1 MIPFVEIDPHQTIVP
16 NVVFALILFADAEEF
31 SQVLK
36 FLAKF
41 KLNSNFKLCMK
52 HFLRSVLLMVALSH
66 YSKAQVVQWATKVV
80 EFSSELT
87 PVQYSAN
94 QVLGKPNVMPAGGQS
109 PNAWAPDKPKRKEFL
124 KLGFSNPISIRQ
136 IAIAES
142 FNPTA
147 IYRVFAYDE
156 AGKEYLINTF
166 NPGSVPLKGR
176 MLNVFM
182 DPTPYKVAAVKIEF
196 DGAAL
201 PDYYG
206 IDAVAISDS
215 NYPIIA
221 DIPTMQM
228 LASGILIESLDKNVN
243 SEYDELN
250 PLLSPD
256 GKTLYFSRR
265 NHPGNTGGIFDK
277 EDIWYSELDAS
288 GKWQLA
294 QNMGTKFN
302 NTGPNFLN
310 SIQSVTPDGKSAI
323 MVLGNKY
330 MPSGK
335 MVAGVSISTYVNGE
349 WSKPMGL
356 NIANDYNYSEK
367 ANYFLT
373 DNRQTLLMSVER
385 EDSYGDRDLYVT
397 FIKSDSTW
405 SEPLNLGDVVNTA
418 GEESGPFLASDDK
431 TLYFSSNGFSGYGGN
446 DIYVS
451 KRLDDT
457 WTNWSEPEN
466 LGPEINSPL
475 EDLFFNIPATS
486 DFAYYSRGVSEK
498 NTDIFRIKM
507 PILKS
512 PEPWVTV
519 RGKVIDKAT
528 GKPLGAKI
536 IYERLPDG
544 KGLGISQSNPETG
557 AYEIRLPAGQ
567 LYGLRSESEGKLS
580 ENQNLDLRDIK
591 SDQII
596 EKDFNLDPIQVA
608 TLTENASIV
617 LNNLFFDFDKA
628 TLRPESFPELDRIVT
643 LMKDKA
649 SMLIEISGYTDTS
662 GPEAYN
668 LKLSEKR
675 AKAVQE
681 YLGGKSI
688 GAERMTV
695 LFFGEEKPMDTNETK
710 EGRKRN
716 RRVEFKILK
725 L

>member
-1 MIPFVEIDPHQTIVP
+1 MKRYLLSLL
-16 NVVFALILFADAEEF
+16 LIA
-31 SQVLK
+31 V
-36 FLAKF
+36 
-41 KLNSNFKLCMK
+41 
-52 HFLRSVLLMVALSH
+52 LSH
-66 YSKAQVVQWATKVV
+66 YTKAQVVQWATKVV

-94 QVLGKPNVMPAGGQS
+94 QALGKPNVLPAGGQS

-124 KLGFSNPISIRQ
+124 TLGFANPINIRQ

-142 FNPTA
+142 HNPSA
-147 IYRVFAYDE
+147 IFRVLAYDE
-156 AGKEYLINTF
+156 SGKEYVINTF
-166 NPGSVPLKGR
+166 NPMAVPLKGR
-176 MLNVFM
+176 ILNLFM
-182 DPTPYKVAAVKIEF
+182 ETTPYKVAVVKIEF
-196 DGAAL
+196 DGAAV
-201 PDYYG
+201 PDYFG

-221 DIPTMQM
+221 DIPIMQL

-243 SEYDELN
+243 SEYDELH

-265 NHPGNTGGIFDK
+265 NHPGNVGGVKDQ

-288 GKWQLA
+288 GQWQLA
-294 QNMGTKFN
+294 QNMGPKFN
-302 NTGPNFLN
+302 NAGPNFIN
-310 SIQSVTPDGKSAI
+310 TIQSVTPDGKSAI
-323 MVLGNKY
+323 MVLGNRY
-330 MPSGK
+330 MPNGK
-335 MVAGVSISTYVNGE
+335 MLAGVSISANVNGE
-349 WSKPMGL
+349 WRTPKAL
-356 NIANDYNYSEK
+356 NIINDYNYSER

-397 FIKSDSTW
+397 FIRKDSSW

-418 GEESGPFLASDDK
+418 GEESAPFLASDDK
-431 TLYFSSNGFSGYGGN
+431 TLYFSSNGFSGYGGS
-446 DIYVS
+446 DIFVT

-475 EDLFFNIPATS
+475 EDLFFNIPAAS
-486 DFAYYSRGVSEK
+486 DHAYYSRGVSET
-498 NTDIFRIKM
+498 NTDIFRIKL

-512 PEPWVTV
+512 PEPFVTV
-519 RGKVIDKAT
+519 RGKIVDKTT

-557 AYEIRLPAGQ
+557 EYEIRLPAGE
-567 LYGLRSESEGKLS
+567 LYGLRAESSERLS
-580 ENQNLDLRDIK
+580 ENQNLDLRDVK
-591 SDQII
+591 FDQTI
-596 EKDFNLDPIQVA
+596 EKDFNLDPIGVTA
-608 TLTENASIV
+608 LEANVSIV
-617 LNNLFFDFDKA
+617 LNNLFFGFDKA
-628 TLRPESFPELDRIVT
+628 VLRPESFPELDRMVT
-643 LMKDKA
+643 LMKEKE
-649 SMLIEISGYTDTS
+649 SMQIEISGHTDSS
-662 GPEAYN
+662 GPDQYN
-668 LKLSEKR
+668 MTLSQKR
-675 AKAVQE
+675 ANSVVQ
-681 YLGGKSI
+681 YLSDKSI
-688 GAERMTV
+688 EKERMTI
-695 LFFGEEKPMDTNETK
+695 LFFGENNPVDSNDTA